1 MLINVKHVNVFWE
14 FLTHAEL
21 KSAWLEK
28 IIVSSDQK
36 GLRYVQKFVYRTKKM
51 CDLFLWLELITIKLS
66 NV

>member
-1 MLINVKHVNVFWE
+1 MLINVKHVNVFRE
-14 FLTHAEL
+14 LLPHAEL

-36 GLRYVQKFVYRTKKM
+36 GIGYVQKFVYRTKKL
-51 CDLFLWLELITIKLS
+51 CDLFLWLESITIKLS